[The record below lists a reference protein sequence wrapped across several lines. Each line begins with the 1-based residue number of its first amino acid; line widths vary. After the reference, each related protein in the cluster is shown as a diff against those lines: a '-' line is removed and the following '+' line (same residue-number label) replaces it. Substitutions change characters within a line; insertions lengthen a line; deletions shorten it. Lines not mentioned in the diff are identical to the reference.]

1 MTSRFALTVLFAVI
15 ALLVLLS
22 LPGCAAQLPANN
34 PKEHSS
40 YVQCAR
46 SAPIMGWGGG
56 TVFTVVID
64 ETKEGG
70 TFKMTADC
78 GGIEAVMN
86 PRLPKAASAPTS

>member
-1 MTSRFALTVLFAVI
+1 MKLASLLLL
-15 ALLVLLS
+15 ALLTA
-22 LPGCAAQLPANN
+22 CAAQLPPNN
-34 PKEHSS
+34 PREHSS

-56 TVFTVVID
+56 TVFTVVLD

-78 GGIEAVMN
+78 GGIEATMN
-86 PRLPKAASAPTS
+86 QRAAKAASAP

>member
-1 MTSRFALTVLFAVI
+1 MKHAILI
-15 ALLVLLS
+15 ALLAGLT
-22 LPGCAAQLPANN
+22 GCAASLPANN

-78 GGIEAVMN
+78 GGIEATMN
-86 PRLPKAASAPTS
+86 PRLPKAASAP